1 MPLLKSNLVI
11 KRHILLQ
18 LFAFHAGNTTF
29 VALKTI
35 GMAQVLESQ
44 DIRSLGS
51 NLEMLAQ
58 QVVEGFIVGLHRSP
72 FHGFSVE
79 FAEHRLYNSGE
90 STRNI
95 DWKVFGRTDKLFVKR
110 FEEETN
116 LRCHIVVDASS
127 TMYYPWDEKQPDKYK
142 YLNKFCFAAQSAA
155 VLMNALKRQRDAFGL
170 TLFDDDVRYSTGAK
184 SSTVHYR
191 MLLAKL
197 IENIENPQLNKSTD
211 LAASLH
217 QVAESIH
224 RRSLVV
230 VFTDVMEQPDKAE
243 DLFAALQHLRYA
255 KHEVILF
262 HVTDKSKELDFE
274 FENRPY
280 IFVDMESGEQVKLQP
295 NLVKEYYIKQVAEF
309 TAQLRMKCLQF
320 KIDFVEAD
328 INKGFHQILQTW
340 MVKRAKMG

>member
-1 MPLLKSNLVI
+1 MSN
-11 KRHILLQ
+11 
-18 LFAFHAGNTTF
+18 
-29 VALKTI
+29 
-35 GMAQVLESQ
+35 VLESQ

-79 FAEHRLYNSGE
+79 FAEHRLYNPGE
-90 STRNI
+90 ATRNI
-95 DWKVFGRTDKLFVKR
+95 DWKVYGRTDRLYTKK

-116 LRCHIVVDASS
+116 LRCQIVIDASS
-127 TMYYPWDEKQPDKYK
+127 TMYYPWDEKNPDKFKYK
-142 YLNKFCFAAQSAA
+142 NKLCFAAQSAA

-170 TLFDDDVRYSTGAK
+170 TLFDDQIRINTGCK
-184 SSTVHYR
+184 SSTMHYR
-191 MLLAKL
+191 LLL
-197 IENIENPQLNKSTD
+197 NYLTDRIEHPELNKQTD

-217 QVAESIH
+217 QVADSMH
-224 RRSLVV
+224 RRSMVV
-230 VFTDVMEQPDKAE
+230 IFTDIMERLDQADAI
-243 DLFAALQHLRYA
+243 FSALQHLRHN

-280 IFVDMESGEQVKLQP
+280 IFVDMESGEQVRLQP
-295 NLVKEYYIKQVAEF
+295 NQVKEYYIQHVNDF
-309 TAQLRMKCLQF
+309 TEQLKLKCLQY

-328 INKGFHQILQTW
+328 INKGFAPILQTW
-340 MVKRAKMG
+340 MTKRHRMG

>member
-1 MPLLKSNLVI
+1 
-11 KRHILLQ
+11 
-18 LFAFHAGNTTF
+18 
-29 VALKTI
+29 
-35 GMAQVLESQ
+35 MAQVLEGQ

-51 NLEMLAQ
+51 NLELLAQ

-95 DWKVFGRTDKLFVKR
+95 DWKVYGRTEKLFIKR

-127 TMYYPWDEKQPDKYK
+127 TMYYPWEEKQPQKYK

>member
-1 MPLLKSNLVI
+1 MSEI
-11 KRHILLQ
+11 FEQ
-18 LFAFHAGNTTF
+18 
-29 VALKTI
+29 
-35 GMAQVLESQ
+35 Q
-44 DIRSLGS
+44 DIRALGS
-51 NLEMLAQ
+51 NLELLAQ

-95 DWKVFGRTDKLFVKR
+95 DWKVYGRTDKLFVKR

-142 YLNKFCFAAQSAA
+142 YKNKFCFAAQSAA

-170 TLFDDDVRYSTGAK
+170 TLFDDEIRVSTGAK

-191 MLLAKL
+191 LLL
-197 IENIENPQLNKSTD
+197 SYLTQRIENPQLNHTTN
-211 LAASLH
+211 LATSLH
-217 QVAESIH
+217 QIAEKIH

-230 VFTDVMEQPDKAE
+230 IFTDVMEQPDKAE
-243 DLFAALQHLRYA
+243 ELFAALQHLRYA

-262 HVTDKSKELDFE
+262 HVTDKSKEQDFE

-280 IFVDMESGEQVKLQP
+280 IFVDMETGEQVRLQP
-295 NLVKEYYIKQVAEF
+295 GQVKEYYTKQVTAF
-309 TAQLRMKCLQF
+309 TEQLKLRCLQF

-328 INKGFHQILQTW
+328 INRGFHQILQTW
-340 MVKRAKMG
+340 MVKRAKMN

>member
-1 MPLLKSNLVI
+1 MSEI
-11 KRHILLQ
+11 FEQ
-18 LFAFHAGNTTF
+18 
-29 VALKTI
+29 
-35 GMAQVLESQ
+35 Q
-44 DIRSLGS
+44 DIRALGS
-51 NLEMLAQ
+51 NLELLAQ

-95 DWKVFGRTDKLFVKR
+95 DWKVYGRTDKLFVKR

-142 YLNKFCFAAQSAA
+142 YKNKFCFAAQSAA

-170 TLFDDDVRYSTGAK
+170 TLFDDEIRVSTGAK

-191 MLLAKL
+191 LLL
-197 IENIENPQLNKSTD
+197 SYLTQRIENPQLNHTTN

-217 QVAESIH
+217 QIAEKIH

-230 VFTDVMEQPDKAE
+230 IFTDVMEQPDKAE
-243 DLFAALQHLRYA
+243 ELFAALQHLRYA

-262 HVTDKSKELDFE
+262 HVTDKSKEQDFE

-280 IFVDMESGEQVKLQP
+280 IFVDMETGEQVRLQP
-295 NLVKEYYIKQVAEF
+295 GQVKEYYTKQVTAF
-309 TAQLRMKCLQF
+309 TEQLKLRCLQF

-328 INKGFHQILQTW
+328 INRGFHQILQTW
-340 MVKRAKMG
+340 MVKRAKMN

>member
-1 MPLLKSNLVI
+1 
-11 KRHILLQ
+11 
-18 LFAFHAGNTTF
+18 
-29 VALKTI
+29 
-35 GMAQVLESQ
+35 MAQVLESQ

-51 NLEMLAQ
+51 NLELLAQ

-95 DWKVFGRTDKLFVKR
+95 DWKVYGRTDKLFVKR

-127 TMYYPWDEKQPDKYK
+127 TMYFPWDEKNPEKFKYQ
-142 YLNKFCFAAQSAA
+142 NKFCFAAQSAA
-155 VLMNALKRQRDAFGL
+155 VLMNALRRQRDAFGL
-170 TLFDDDVRYSTGAK
+170 TLFDQGVEFSSNAK

-191 MLLAKL
+191 LLLNKL
-197 IENIENPQLNKSTD
+197 SEKIEHPQLNRSTD

-217 QVAESIH
+217 QIAESIH

-230 VFTDVMEQPDKAE
+230 IFTDVMEQPSKAE
-243 DLFAALQHLRYA
+243 ELFAALQHLRYA

-295 NLVKEYYIKQVAEF
+295 NQVKEFYTKQVAEF

-328 INKGFHQILQTW
+328 INKGFNQILQTW

>member
-1 MPLLKSNLVI
+1 M
-11 KRHILLQ
+11 
-18 LFAFHAGNTTF
+18 T
-29 VALKTI
+29 
-35 GMAQVLESQ
+35 QVLESQ
-44 DIRSLGS
+44 DIRALGS
-51 NLEMLAQ
+51 NLELLAQ

-79 FAEHRLYNSGE
+79 FAEHRLYNPGE

-95 DWKVFGRTDKLFVKR
+95 DWKVYGRTDKLFVKK
-110 FEEETN
+110 FQEETN

-127 TMYYPWDEKQPDKYK
+127 TMYFPWDEKQPAKHKYS
-142 YLNKFCFAAQSAA
+142 NKFCFAAQSAA
-155 VLMNALKRQRDAFGL
+155 VLMNALRRQRDAFGL
-170 TLFDDDVRYSTGAK
+170 TLFDDDVRLSTHAK

-191 MLLAKL
+191 MLLANL
-197 IENIENPQLNKSTD
+197 TQRIENPELNHKTD

-217 QVAESIH
+217 QVADSIH

-230 VFTDVMEQPDKAE
+230 IFTDVMEQPDKAE
-243 DLFAALQHLRYA
+243 EVFAALQHLRHA
-255 KHEVILF
+255 KHEVVLF

-295 NLVKEYYIKQVAEF
+295 NQVKEFYTKQVATF
-309 TAQLRMKCLQF
+309 TDQLKLRCLQY

-328 INKGFHQILQTW
+328 INRGFAPILQTW
-340 MVKRAKMG
+340 MAKRARMG

>member
-1 MPLLKSNLVI
+1 M
-11 KRHILLQ
+11 
-18 LFAFHAGNTTF
+18 T
-29 VALKTI
+29 
-35 GMAQVLESQ
+35 QVLESQ
-44 DIRSLGS
+44 DIRALGS
-51 NLEMLAQ
+51 NLELLAQ

-79 FAEHRLYNSGE
+79 FAEHRLYNPGE

-95 DWKVFGRTDKLFVKR
+95 DWKVYGRTDKLFVKK
-110 FEEETN
+110 FQEETN

-127 TMYYPWDEKQPDKYK
+127 TMYFPWDEKQPAKYK
-142 YLNKFCFAAQSAA
+142 YSNKFCFAAQSAA
-155 VLMNALKRQRDAFGL
+155 VLMNALRRQRDAFGL
-170 TLFDDDVRYSTGAK
+170 TLFDDDVRLSTHAK

-191 MLLAKL
+191 MLLANL
-197 IENIENPQLNKSTD
+197 TQRIENPELNHKTD

-217 QVAESIH
+217 QVADSIH

-230 VFTDVMEQPDKAE
+230 IFTDVMEQPDKAE
-243 DLFAALQHLRYA
+243 EVFAALQHLRHA
-255 KHEVILF
+255 KHEVVLF

-295 NLVKEYYIKQVAEF
+295 NQVKEFYTKQVATF
-309 TAQLRMKCLQF
+309 TDQLKLRCLQY

-328 INKGFHQILQTW
+328 INRGFAPILQTW
-340 MVKRAKMG
+340 MAKRARMG

>member
-1 MPLLKSNLVI
+1 MTQI
-11 KRHILLQ
+11 
-18 LFAFHAGNTTF
+18 
-29 VALKTI
+29 
-35 GMAQVLESQ
+35 LESQ
-44 DIRSLGS
+44 DIRALGS
-51 NLEMLAQ
+51 NLELLAQ

-79 FAEHRLYNSGE
+79 FAEHRLYNVGE

-95 DWKVFGRTDKLFVKR
+95 DWKVYGRTDKLFVKR

-116 LRCHIVVDASS
+116 LRCHLVVDASS

-142 YLNKFCFAAQSAA
+142 YANKFCFAAQSAA
-155 VLMNALKRQRDAFGL
+155 VLMNALRRQRDAFGL
-170 TLFDDDVRYSTGAK
+170 TLFDDDVRFSTGAK

-191 MLLAKL
+191 LLLARL
-197 IENIENPQLNKSTD
+197 IERIENPQLNRATD

-217 QVAESIH
+217 QVAEAIH

-230 VFTDVMEQPDKAE
+230 VFTDVMEQPERAE
-243 DLFAALQHLRYA
+243 AVFSALQHLRHA

-262 HVTDKSKELDFE
+262 HVTDKRKELDFE

-280 IFVDMESGEQVKLQP
+280 VFIDMENGEQVRLQP
-295 NLVKEYYIKQVAEF
+295 NQVKEFYTRQVGAF
-309 TAQLRMKCLQF
+309 TEQLRMKCLQF

-328 INKGFHQILQTW
+328 INRGFQPILQTW
-340 MVKRAKMG
+340 MAKRARMG

>member
-1 MPLLKSNLVI
+1 MK
-11 KRHILLQ
+11 
-18 LFAFHAGNTTF
+18 
-29 VALKTI
+29 
-35 GMAQVLESQ
+35 VLESH

-79 FAEHRLYNSGE
+79 FAEHRLYNLGE

-95 DWKVFGRTDKLFVKR
+95 DWKVYGRTDKLFTKK

-116 LRCHIVVDASS
+116 LRCQIVIDASS
-127 TMYYPWDEKQPDKYK
+127 TMYYPWDEKKPENTKYK
-142 YLNKFCFAAQSAA
+142 NKFCFSAQSAA
-155 VLMNALKRQRDAFGL
+155 VLMNALRRQRDAFGL
-170 TLFDDDVRYSTGAK
+170 TLFDDEVRVSTNCK

-191 MLLAKL
+191 LLL
-197 IENIENPQLNKSTD
+197 SHLVDRIENPQLKRTTD
-211 LAASLH
+211 LAQSLH
-217 QVAESIH
+217 HVAEAIH

-230 VFTDVMEQPDKAE
+230 IFTDVMERGEQAE
-243 DLFAALQHLRYA
+243 AIFSALQHLRYN

-262 HVTDKSKELDFE
+262 HVTDKSRELDFE

-280 IFVDMESGEQVKLQP
+280 LFIDMESGEEVRLQP
-295 NLVKEYYIKQVAEF
+295 NQVKEYYTKQVQEF
-309 TAQLRMKCLQF
+309 TQNLKMRCLQF

-328 INKGFHQILQTW
+328 INRGFHQILQTW
-340 MVKRAKMG
+340 MVKRSRMG

>member
-1 MPLLKSNLVI
+1 MSEI
-11 KRHILLQ
+11 FER
-18 LFAFHAGNTTF
+18 
-29 VALKTI
+29 
-35 GMAQVLESQ
+35 Q
-44 DIRSLGS
+44 DIRALGS
-51 NLEMLAQ
+51 NLELLAQ

-95 DWKVFGRTDKLFVKR
+95 DWKVYGRTDKLFVKR

-116 LRCHIVVDASS
+116 LRCQIVVDASS
-127 TMYYPWDEKQPDKYK
+127 TMYYPWDEKQPDKFKYK
-142 YLNKFCFAAQSAA
+142 NKFCFAAQSAA

-170 TLFDDDVRYSTGAK
+170 TLFDNEIQINTSAK

-191 MLLAKL
+191 LLLSHL
-197 IENIENPQLNKSTD
+197 IQRIENPQLNRTTD
-211 LAASLH
+211 LATSLH
-217 QVAESIH
+217 QVADAIH

-230 VFTDVMEQPDKAE
+230 IFTDVMEQPDKAE

-280 IFVDMESGEQVKLQP
+280 VFVDMESGEQIRLQP
-295 NLVKEYYIKQVAEF
+295 SQVKEYYVKQVTAF
-309 TAQLRMKCLQF
+309 TEQLKLRCLQY

-328 INKGFHQILQTW
+328 INKGFTQILQTW

>member
-1 MPLLKSNLVI
+1 M
-11 KRHILLQ
+11 
-18 LFAFHAGNTTF
+18 T
-29 VALKTI
+29 
-35 GMAQVLESQ
+35 QVLESQ
-44 DIRSLGS
+44 DIRALGS
-51 NLEMLAQ
+51 NLELLAQ

-79 FAEHRLYNSGE
+79 FAEHRLYNPGE

-95 DWKVFGRTDKLFVKR
+95 DWKVYGRTDKLFVKK

-127 TMYYPWDEKQPDKYK
+127 TMYYPWEEKQPDKYK
-142 YLNKFCFAAQSAA
+142 YKNKFCFAAQSAA
-155 VLMNALKRQRDAFGL
+155 VLMNALRKQRDAFGL
-170 TLFDDDVRYSTGAK
+170 TLFDDEIRLSTHAK

-191 MLLAKL
+191 MLLANL
-197 IENIENPQLNKSTD
+197 TQRIENPELNHKTD

-217 QVAESIH
+217 QVADSIH

-230 VFTDVMEQPDKAE
+230 IFTDVMEQPDKAE
-243 DLFAALQHLRYA
+243 EVFAALQHLRHA

-262 HVTDKSKELDFE
+262 HVVDKAKELDFE

-280 IFVDMESGEQVKLQP
+280 VFVDMESGEEVKLQP
-295 NLVKEYYIKQVAEF
+295 NQVKEFYTKQVSAF
-309 TAQLRMKCLQF
+309 TEQLKLRCLQY

-328 INKGFHQILQTW
+328 INRGFAPILQTW
-340 MVKRAKMG
+340 MAKRTRMG

>member
-1 MPLLKSNLVI
+1 MSP
-11 KRHILLQ
+11 ILE
-18 LFAFHAGNTTF
+18 N
-29 VALKTI
+29 
-35 GMAQVLESQ
+35 Q
-44 DIRSLGS
+44 DIRALGS
-51 NLEMLAQ
+51 NLELLAQ

-79 FAEHRLYNSGE
+79 FAEHRLYNGGE

-95 DWKVFGRTDKLFVKR
+95 DWKVYGRTDKLFVKK

-116 LRCHIVVDASS
+116 LRCQIVVDASS

-155 VLMNALKRQRDAFGL
+155 VLMNALRKQRDAYGL
-170 TLFDDDVRYSTGAK
+170 TLFDDDVLLNTHAK

-191 MLLAKL
+191 RLLAQL
-197 IENIENPQLNKSTD
+197 SERIENPRLNRPTD
-211 LAASLH
+211 LAKSLH
-217 QVAESIH
+217 QVADSIH

-230 VFTDVMEQPDKAE
+230 VFTDVMERPEQAE
-243 DLFAALQHLRYA
+243 AVFAALQHLRHA

-262 HVTDKSKELDFE
+262 HVADKKKELEFE

-280 IFVDMESGEQVKLQP
+280 VFVDMENGEEVRLQP
-295 NLVKEYYIKQVAEF
+295 NQVKEFYVKQVAAF
-309 TAQLRMKCLQF
+309 TEQLRMRCLQY

-328 INKGFHQILQTW
+328 INQGFYPILQTW
-340 MVKRAKMG
+340 MAKRARMH

>member
-1 MPLLKSNLVI
+1 MPCREIFFQKSDMT
-11 KRHILLQ
+11 K
-18 LFAFHAGNTTF
+18 
-29 VALKTI
+29 
-35 GMAQVLESQ
+35 VLESQ
-44 DIRSLGS
+44 DIRALGS

-79 FAEHRLYNSGE
+79 FAEHRLYNAGE

-95 DWKVFGRTDKLFVKR
+95 DWKVYGRTDKLFTKK

-116 LRCHIVVDASS
+116 LRCQIVVDASS
-127 TMYYPWDEKQPDKYK
+127 TMYYPWDEKNPDKYK

-155 VLMNALKRQRDAFGL
+155 VLMNALRKQRDAFGL
-170 TLFDDDVRYSTGAK
+170 TLFDDDLLLNTHAK

-191 MLLAKL
+191 LLLTQLAQR
-197 IENIENPQLNKSTD
+197 IENPQLNHPTN

-217 QVAESIH
+217 QVADAIH

-230 VFTDVMEQPDKAE
+230 IFTDVMEQPGQAE
-243 DLFAALQHLRYA
+243 EIFAALQHLRYA

-280 IFVDMESGEQVKLQP
+280 VFVDMESGEQVKLQP
-295 NLVKEYYIKQVAEF
+295 NQVKEYYVKQVAAF
-309 TAQLRMKCLQF
+309 TEQLRMRCLQY

>member
-1 MPLLKSNLVI
+1 
-11 KRHILLQ
+11 
-18 LFAFHAGNTTF
+18 
-29 VALKTI
+29 
-35 GMAQVLESQ
+35 MAQVLEGQ

-51 NLEMLAQ
+51 NLELLAQ

-95 DWKVFGRTDKLFVKR
+95 DWKVYGRTEKLFIKR

-127 TMYYPWDEKQPDKYK
+127 TMYYPWEEKQPQKYK

-155 VLMNALKRQRDAFGL
+155 VLMNALRRQRDAFGL
-170 TLFDDDVRYSTGAK
+170 TLFDDDVRFSTSAK

-191 MLLAKL
+191 LLLSKL
-197 IENIENPQLNKSTD
+197 SELIENPQLNKTTD
-211 LAASLH
+211 LATSLH

-230 VFTDVMEQPDKAE
+230 IFTDVMEQPSKAE
-243 DLFAALQHLRYA
+243 ELYAALQHLRYA

-295 NLVKEYYIKQVAEF
+295 NMVKEFYTKQVAEF

-328 INKGFHQILQTW
+328 MNKGFNQILQTW

>member
-1 MPLLKSNLVI
+1 MT
-11 KRHILLQ
+11 
-18 LFAFHAGNTTF
+18 NTIQ
-29 VALKTI
+29 A
-35 GMAQVLESQ
+35 LESQ
-44 DIRSLGS
+44 EIRALGS
-51 NLEMLAQ
+51 NLEMLAT

-95 DWKVFGRTDKLFVKR
+95 DWKVYGRTDKLFVKK

-116 LRCHIVVDASS
+116 LRCHIVIDASS
-127 TMYYPWDEKQPDKYK
+127 SMNYPLDDKNPDKFK
-142 YLNKFCFAAQSAA
+142 YLNKFCFSAQSAA
-155 VLMNALKRQRDAFGL
+155 VLMNALRKQRDAFGL
-170 TLFDDDVRYSTGAK
+170 TLFDKEVRISTHAK

-191 MLLAKL
+191 RLLAQL
-197 IENIENPQLNKSTD
+197 SERIENQQLNQSTD

-217 QVAESIH
+217 LIAESFH
-224 RRSLVV
+224 RRSMVV
-230 VFTDVMEQPDKAE
+230 IFTDVMEQPDKAE
-243 DLFAALQHLRYA
+243 AVFAALQHLRHA

-262 HVTDKSKELDFE
+262 HVTDKKKELDFE

-280 IFVDMESGEQVKLQP
+280 VFVDMESGEEVKLQP
-295 NLVKEYYIKQVAEF
+295 NQVKEYYVNQVKAF
-309 TAQLRMKCLQF
+309 TEQLRMRCLQF

-340 MVKRAKMG
+340 MAKRAKMH

>member
-1 MPLLKSNLVI
+1 MS
-11 KRHILLQ
+11 
-18 LFAFHAGNTTF
+18 
-29 VALKTI
+29 
-35 GMAQVLESQ
+35 QVLESQ
-44 DIRSLGS
+44 DIRALGS

-79 FAEHRLYNSGE
+79 FAEHRLYNTGE

-95 DWKVFGRTDKLFVKR
+95 DWKVYGRTDKLFTKK

-116 LRCHIVVDASS
+116 LRCQLVIDASS
-127 TMYYPWDEKQPDKYK
+127 TMYYPWDEKNPAKYK
-142 YLNKFCFAAQSAA
+142 YANKFCFSAQSAA
-155 VLMNALKRQRDAFGL
+155 VLMNALRRQRDAFGL
-170 TLFDDDVRYSTGAK
+170 TLFDDEVRVNTHCK
-184 SSTVHYR
+184 SSTLHYR
-191 MLLAKL
+191 LLL
-197 IENIENPQLNKSTD
+197 SHLVERIENPQLNRPTD

-217 QVAESIH
+217 QIADAIH

-230 VFTDVMEQPDKAE
+230 IFTDVMERPDHAE
-243 DLFAALQHLRYA
+243 AIFSALQHLRHN

-262 HVTDKSKELDFE
+262 HVTDKSKELDFA

-280 IFVDMESGEQVKLQP
+280 IFIDMENGEQVRLQP
-295 NLVKEYYIKQVAEF
+295 NQIKDFYTRQVAAF
-309 TAQLRMKCLQF
+309 TEQLKLRCLQF

-328 INKGFHQILQTW
+328 INQGFHQILQTW

>member
-1 MPLLKSNLVI
+1 
-11 KRHILLQ
+11 
-18 LFAFHAGNTTF
+18 
-29 VALKTI
+29 
-35 GMAQVLESQ
+35 MAQVLEGQ

-51 NLEMLAQ
+51 NLELLAQ

-95 DWKVFGRTDKLFVKR
+95 DWKVYGRTEKLFIKR

-127 TMYYPWDEKQPDKYK
+127 TMYYPWEEKQPQKYK
-142 YLNKFCFAAQSAA
+142 YLNKFSFAAQSAA
-155 VLMNALKRQRDAFGL
+155 VLMNALRRQRDAFGL
-170 TLFDDDVRYSTGAK
+170 TLFDEDVRFSTSAK

-191 MLLAKL
+191 LLLSKL
-197 IENIENPQLNKSTD
+197 SELIENPQLNKTTD

-230 VFTDVMEQPDKAE
+230 IFTDVMEQPAKAE
-243 DLFAALQHLRYA
+243 ELYAALQHLRYA

-295 NLVKEYYIKQVAEF
+295 NMVKEFYTKQVAEF

-328 INKGFHQILQTW
+328 INKGFNQILQTW